1 MNKGISASKKIKDS
15 AFKFNQSKY
24 NKTLKKERSKFL
36 KTSGQK
42 AAPAVGDYIG
52 SKISDKITSSLRVSE
67 NQEPEEPEEI
77 IIPPD
82 KRQQILDD
90 LRLF

>member
-1 MNKGISASKKIKDS
+1 MNKGISAAK
-15 AFKFNQSKY
+15 KFNKSNYSKI
-24 NKTLKKERSKFL
+24 LKKEGSKFL

-42 AAPAVGDYIG
+42 ALEKAVPAVGDYIG
-52 SKISDKITSSLRVSE
+52 SKIADKLTSKIPRE
-67 NQEPEEPEEI
+67 EIEEPEEI

-82 KRQQILDD
+82 KRQQILNN